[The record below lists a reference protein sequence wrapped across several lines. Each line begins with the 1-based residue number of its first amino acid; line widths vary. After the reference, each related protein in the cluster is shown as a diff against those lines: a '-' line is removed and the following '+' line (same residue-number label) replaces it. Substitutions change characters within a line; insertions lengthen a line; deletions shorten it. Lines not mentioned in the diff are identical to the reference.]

1 MDYMR
6 AIAGHGV
13 LKICLLAFL
22 SLHRCFCRSLSLLCI
37 CPWQWPWAAD
47 PLVRPRSSSV
57 NKDTSVVPAHRGS
70 THYPPLFTKHALTH
84 SVATLPGASI
94 SPTTCCA
101 KAPPNTH
108 GHSFFLE
115 VSKWTVHSVS
125 LSLAF
130 FIHIIKYITSLNT
143 YVHNFHLL
151 YKETSRPRQRR
162 ESGDPIAASLTP
174 PSLLDSLSEDKAM
187 RCNYFNWLWLLH
199 LHDKCMHILGN
210 SGLLLRQK
218 RPLGQRGT
226 LGFGALRSWG
236 GRWGDIAGLSMKS
249 HSLLPD

>member
-37 CPWQWPWAAD
+37 CPWQWLWAAD

-70 THYPPLFTKHALTH
+70 THYPPPFTKHALTH

-108 GHSFFLE
+108 SHSVFFFLE

-125 LSLAF
+125 RFLHSYNQVYHLFKHLCTRFPSSL
-130 FIHIIKYITSLNT
+130 
-143 YVHNFHLL
+143 
-151 YKETSRPRQRR
+151 Q
-162 ESGDPIAASLTP
+162 
-174 PSLLDSLSEDKAM
+174 
-187 RCNYFNWLWLLH
+187 
-199 LHDKCMHILGN
+199 GN
-210 SGLLLRQK
+210 E
-218 RPLGQRGT
+218 
-226 LGFGALRSWG
+226 
-236 GRWGDIAGLSMKS
+236 
-249 HSLLPD
+249 